1 MLKLFLYWWK
11 IGKLLFLLLPWSIS
25 FYSSNSFFNMLTTKL
40 FIYYYIFLFYFSRF
54 ENFYHCWIYLL
65 FNRNQ
70 LLQSFTAKGI
80 LLNCILKNHR
90 YNNITWYLHK
100 NGHPSKFEP
109 WQSKL
114 NFNDQI
120 RINCTCIA
128 KIINSK
134 FSL

>member
-40 FIYYYIFLFYFSRF
+40 FIYYYIFLFYFSVLKIF
-54 ENFYHCWIYLL
+54 IIVGFICCLIGINCFSH
-65 FNRNQ
+65 
-70 LLQSFTAKGI
+70 SAKGI
-80 LLNCILKNHR
+80 LLNCIFKNHR

-120 RINCTCIA
+120 RINCTCVA